1 MQEDS
6 LNNNADGQMTM
17 RSWFVIAVSFFL
29 ISSVFGLLMRMA
41 PVIEGVNIDFRN
53 TLHAHSH
60 TALMAWGFLLIA
72 GACRFLNPK
81 MFSAPTA
88 KKFLIISVLTNGVI
102 AIAFFVQGYAAV
114 SIAASTMHLITAYWF
129 VFKIL
134 QTVKEFWWRAAGWFM
149 LISSLGLWGIAP
161 VMVLL
166 EKSHP
171 LYYLS
176 VEFFLHFQ
184 LNGWFVAATFAVVK
198 SQYKVV
204 ISPLNT
210 WLFVVS
216 VFFTYALYPAFEFGS
231 YVLYVFNALGIML
244 QIPAIWQLVRAV
256 VKEFNWRSVTGVLLF
271 MGVFSLAVKAL
282 FQMVLIFPELASQ
295 LMANR
300 SAVVAFIHVLLL
312 GGVTFTVVSVLI
324 KKDAMMNSA
333 GWYAVILGFVLT
345 EMLLLISAAFMFF
358 KMKLAFDINGWLLYA
373 SVFIPAGIIWV
384 LKNSTALFRGKNPL
398 AE

>member
-1 MQEDS
+1 
-6 LNNNADGQMTM
+6 
-17 RSWFVIAVSFFL
+17 
-29 ISSVFGLLMRMA
+29 
-41 PVIEGVNIDFRN
+41 
-53 TLHAHSH
+53 
-60 TALMAWGFLLIA
+60 
-72 GACRFLNPK
+72 
-81 MFSAPTA
+81 
-88 KKFLIISVLTNGVI
+88 
-102 AIAFFVQGYAAV
+102 
-114 SIAASTMHLITAYWF
+114 
-129 VFKIL
+129 
-134 QTVKEFWWRAAGWFM
+134 
-149 LISSLGLWGIAP
+149 
-161 VMVLL
+161 
-166 EKSHP
+166 
-171 LYYLS
+171 
-176 VEFFLHFQ
+176 
-184 LNGWFVAATFAVVK
+184 
-198 SQYKVV
+198 
-204 ISPLNT
+204 
-210 WLFVVS
+210 
-216 VFFTYALYPAFEFGS
+216 
-231 YVLYVFNALGIML
+231 ML